1 MDQLDA
7 FFVTHTVISP
17 FVVLRV
23 RLRQEKSVCGDLTY
37 REGGVDHVLFRL
49 VDSRGLVHLS
59 RSLRHYLNVIFELLE
74 TELMII
80 NEIVKLLIIKWARL
94 FETRII

>member
-23 RLRQEKSVCGDLTY
+23 RIRQEKSVCGDLTY
-37 REGGVDHVLFRL
+37 REGGVDLFRL